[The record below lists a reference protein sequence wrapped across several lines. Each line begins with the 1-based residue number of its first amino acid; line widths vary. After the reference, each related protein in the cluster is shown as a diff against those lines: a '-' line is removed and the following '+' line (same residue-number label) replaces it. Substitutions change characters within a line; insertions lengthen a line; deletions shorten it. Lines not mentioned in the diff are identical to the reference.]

1 MTHSNEDMQRRI
13 ESAEVAL
20 VVYSEGKDEDRRDAF
35 IDLLT
40 DLRHLAD
47 YYEREEGEGE
57 FDFPDLMST
66 ANGHYKYEKQ
76 EAQVRQPQGY

>member
-1 MTHSNEDMQRRI
+1 MTQEELDRRI
-13 ESAEVAL
+13 EAAEVAL
-20 VVYSEGKDEDRRDAF
+20 VVYSEGKDENRMYAF

-57 FDFPDLMST
+57 FDFLDLLST
-66 ANGHYKYEKQ
+66 ANSHYEYETQNKRK
-76 EAQVRQPQGY
+76 ATLVH